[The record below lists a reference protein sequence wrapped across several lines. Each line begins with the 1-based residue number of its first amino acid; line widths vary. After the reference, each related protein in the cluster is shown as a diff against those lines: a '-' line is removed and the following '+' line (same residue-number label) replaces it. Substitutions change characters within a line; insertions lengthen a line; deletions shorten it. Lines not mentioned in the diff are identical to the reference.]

1 MEICLIVPAF
11 PGMVASIH
19 PPLGL
24 IVFRSM
30 LKTLAGLDAAIIDG
44 FPVTEEGSC
53 SLATEFCVVGIQI
66 HSLNVEPAIR
76 LGRFLRQQGCRVFIG
91 GPEVTLSKDLTW
103 ADGAYDIA
111 IRNHACETSVSAIK
125 NLLQSGSP
133 GSPIILSGS
142 LYPVHRIDYSGLDLS
157 VYWNRAMSAGR
168 PLKHAP
174 VMTHLGCSYR
184 DLSKGG
190 CTFCA
195 DVQQPFSVRS
205 SRDLNAEIDQLHQL
219 YGVQAF
225 DCVGENLTRKL
236 SDLLMTTV
244 IPPQNSVWSFFS
256 RASELETKTVE
267 KMRSFGI
274 REVRLGG
281 ESGDSEILATTT
293 KGETVDGIERAIQIL
308 ASTGIRVVVSFILGL
323 PGESKLS
330 LQRTQETAFR
340 WAEKYH
346 NLSISS
352 SVIMPIPGSSIAKM
366 AGVLPGKGINEADQR
381 DFVARFTSVTWG
393 DIETAGY
400 ALSQLPTAEKP
411 AVTRVMAPWRP
422 QADRQQIL
430 EAVRCA

>member
-1 MEICLIVPAF
+1 MKICLVVPAF

-24 IVFRSM
+24 IVLRSM

-44 FPVTEEGSC
+44 LLVTEDGSC
-53 SLATEFCVVGIQI
+53 SLAEDFCVVGIQI

-125 NLLQSGSP
+125 NLLQSASP
-133 GSPIILSGS
+133 GSPVILSGS
-142 LYPVHRIDYSGLDLS
+142 LYPVHRIDYSGIDLS
-157 VYWNRAMSAGR
+157 AYWSRARLAGR

-184 DLSKGG
+184 DLTKGG

-195 DVQQPFSVRS
+195 DVKQPFSVRS
-205 SRDLNAEIDQLHQL
+205 AEDLNAEIDQLHQL

-225 DCVGENLTRKL
+225 DCAGENLNKKL
-236 SDLLMTTV
+236 TDLLTTTV
-244 IPPQNSVWSFFS
+244 IPPQNSVWSCFS

-274 REVRLGG
+274 HEVRLGG

-293 KGETVDGIERAIQIL
+293 KGETVDGIERAIQLL
-308 ASTGIRVVVSFILGL
+308 ARTGIRAIVSFILGL
-323 PGESKLS
+323 PGETKLS
-330 LQRTQETAFR
+330 LQRTQETAYR

-352 SVIMPIPGSSIAKM
+352 SVIMPIPGSSIARM
-366 AGVLPGKGINEADQR
+366 AGVLPGKGIDEADQR
-381 DFVARFTSVTWG
+381 AFVARFTYVKWS
-393 DIETAGY
+393 DIEKAGH
-400 ALSQLPTAEKP
+400 ALSQLPTAEKS

-422 QADRQQIL
+422 ETDRQQIP